1 MVFGWGKKKPAETS
15 VEIPVEHKSNNPNIS
30 LSDVPKIIDDLTKL
44 RESQTLSEIKN
55 LRNNTAPLMDDLMKI
70 GIVLEKDNLNVDDID
85 KHLAII
91 VVRGKQQ
98 VIDILKKDVKTLM
111 QVSTI
116 ADAKKLD
123 YFLTQ
128 LLKKVGDVLGR
139 QTRVIHI
146 FAKKYA
152 NQLTNNL
159 KTMNENSDNISK
171 LLKHYASTQS
181 TFAEITDMLNKIE
194 SLNQEQIDKTKRNIE
209 LLDNLKSFKEKKIT
223 LQNSLDDLHSS
234 ENYKKYVDLQ
244 NKLNEFNNQKLKI
257 KSEIDTQFTKIS
269 RPLGRYAY
277 GSALDKAQNRI
288 LSTLVD
294 DPFDA
299 LVPENF
305 DTIIVILENIRKG
318 ISSGSI
324 SVKDAEKTLS
334 QLTETEESL
343 DGFIKK
349 VSNYSNIFN
358 SMKNELSELKPKN
371 LTSLE
376 NEFSKNTASENDSHL
391 KSKTILSEIDE
402 INSKIPELISKIEGK
417 LRIFSNSKYVISKS

>member
-1 MVFGWGKKKPAETS
+1 MVFGWGKKKQ
-15 VEIPVEHKSNNPNIS
+15 VEEPVEHKSVNQNVS
-30 LSDVPKIIDDLTKL
+30 LSEVPKIIDDLSKL
-44 RESQTLSEIKN
+44 RESQTLSEIKH
-55 LRNNTAPLMDDLMKI
+55 LRNNTAPLIDELMKI
-70 GIVLEKDNLNVDDID
+70 GIVLEKDNLNIDDID

-91 VVRGKQQ
+91 VVRGKKQ

-159 KTMNENSDNISK
+159 KIINENSDNISK

-181 TFAEITDMLNKIE
+181 TFDEITEMLNKIE
-194 SLNQEQIDKTKRNIE
+194 SLNTELNDKRKRNIE
-209 LLDNLKSFKEKKIT
+209 ILDNLKSFDEKKIT
-223 LQNSLDDLHSS
+223 LQNSLDEIHSS
-234 ENYKKYVDLQ
+234 ENYKKYIDLE
-244 NKLNEFNNQKLKI
+244 NKLNEFSNQKLKI

-269 RPLGRYAY
+269 RPLGRYEY
-277 GSALDKAQNRI
+277 GSSLDKQQSGV

-299 LVPENF
+299 LLPENS

-324 SVKDAEKTLS
+324 SVKDTEKTLS

-343 DGFIKK
+343 DNFIKK
-349 VSNYSNIFN
+349 VSDYSSIFN
-358 SMKNELSELKPKN
+358 SMKTELTELKPKN
-371 LTSLE
+371 LTFLE
-376 NEFSKNTASENDSHL
+376 NEFSKNTSSQNDSHL

-402 INSKIPELISKIEGK
+402 INSQIPELISEIEGK
-417 LRIFSNSKYVISKS
+417 LRIFSSSKYVISKS

>member
-1 MVFGWGKKKPAETS
+1 MVFGWGKKKQ
-15 VEIPVEHKSNNPNIS
+15 VEEPVERKPVNQNIS
-30 LSDVPKIIDDLTKL
+30 LSEVPKIIDDLSRL
-44 RESQTLSEIKN
+44 RESQTLSEIKH
-55 LRNNTAPLMDDLMKI
+55 LRNNTAPLIDDLMKI

-111 QVSTI
+111 QVSTMD
-116 ADAKKLD
+116 DAKKLD

-152 NQLTNNL
+152 NQLTDNL
-159 KTMNENSDNISK
+159 KIMNGNSDSISK
-171 LLKHYASTQS
+171 LLKHYESTQS
-181 TFAEITDMLNKIE
+181 TFDEITEMLNKIE
-194 SLNQEQIDKTKRNIE
+194 SLNTELSDKAKRNIE
-209 LLDNLKSFKEKKIT
+209 ILDNLKSFEEKKIT
-223 LQNSLDDLHSS
+223 LQTSLDEIHSS
-234 ENYKKYVDLQ
+234 ENYKKYVGLE
-244 NKLNEFNNQKLKI
+244 NKLTEFTNEKLKI

-277 GSALDKAQNRI
+277 GSSLDKEQSGI
-288 LSTLVD
+288 LSALVD

-299 LVPENF
+299 LRSENL

-334 QLTETEESL
+334 QLTETEELL
-343 DGFIKK
+343 DSFIKK
-349 VSNYSNIFN
+349 VSGYSNIFN

-391 KSKTILSEIDE
+391 KSKNILSEIDD
-402 INSKIPELISKIEGK
+402 INSKIPEVISKIEGK

>member
-1 MVFGWGKKKPAETS
+1 MVFGWGKKKQTDE
-15 VEIPVEHKSNNPNIS
+15 PVEQKSVNRNIS
-30 LSDVPKIIDDLTKL
+30 LSEVPQIIDDLSKL

-55 LRNNTAPLMDDLMKI
+55 LRNNTAPLIDDLMKI
-70 GIVLEKDNLNVDDID
+70 GIVLEKDNLNIDDID

-152 NQLTNNL
+152 NQLTDNL
-159 KTMNENSDNISK
+159 KIMNENSDNISK

-181 TFAEITDMLNKIE
+181 TFDEITEMLNKIE
-194 SLNQEQIDKTKRNIE
+194 SLNTELNDKRKRNIE
-209 LLDNLKSFKEKKIT
+209 ILDNLKSFDEKKIT
-223 LQNSLDDLHSS
+223 LQNSLDEIHSS
-234 ENYKKYVDLQ
+234 ENYKKYIDLE
-244 NKLNEFNNQKLKI
+244 NKLNEFSNQKLKI

-269 RPLGRYAY
+269 RPLGRYEY
-277 GSALDKAQNRI
+277 GSSLDKQQSGV

-299 LVPENF
+299 LLPENS

-324 SVKDAEKTLS
+324 SVKDTEKTLS

-343 DGFIKK
+343 DNFIKK
-349 VSNYSNIFN
+349 VSDYSSIFN
-358 SMKNELSELKPKN
+358 SMKTELTELKPKN
-371 LTSLE
+371 LTFLE
-376 NEFSKNTASENDSHL
+376 NEFSKNTSSQNDSHL
-391 KSKTILSEIDE
+391 KSKTILCEIDE
-402 INSKIPELISKIEGK
+402 INSQIPALISKIEGK
-417 LRIFSNSKYVISKS
+417 LRIFSSSKYIISQS

>member
-1 MVFGWGKKKPAETS
+1 MVFGWGKKKS
-15 VEIPVEHKSNNPNIS
+15 VEEPVERASVSRNIS
-30 LSDVPKIIDDLTKL
+30 LEDVPGIISDLSKL
-44 RESQTLSEIKN
+44 RESQTVSEIKN
-55 LRNNTAPLMDDLMKI
+55 LRNSTAPLIDDLMKI
-70 GIVLEKDNLNVDDID
+70 GIVLEKDDLKVDDID

-91 VVRGKQQ
+91 VVRGKKQ

-152 NQLTNNL
+152 NQLTDNL
-159 KTMNENSDNISK
+159 KTMNDNSENISK

-181 TFAEITDMLNKIE
+181 TFDEITEMLDKIKSHNKELSDKRKRHAEI
-194 SLNQEQIDKTKRNIE
+194 
-209 LLDNLKSFKEKKIT
+209 LDNLKSFEEKKT
-223 LQNSLDDLHSS
+223 VLQSSLDEIHSS
-234 ENYKKYVDLQ
+234 DNFKKFVDLE
-244 NKLNEFNNQKLKI
+244 NKLNAFANQKSKI

-277 GSALDKAQNRI
+277 GSSLDKEQNAI

-299 LVPENF
+299 LRSENS
-305 DTIIVILENIRKG
+305 DTIIVILENIRKA
-318 ISSGSI
+318 ITSGSI
-324 SVKDAEKTLS
+324 SVKDTEKTLL

-343 DGFIKK
+343 DGFIKN
-349 VSNYSNIFN
+349 VSDYSNIFN
-358 SMKNELSELKPKN
+358 SMKTELSELKPDN

-376 NEFSKNTASENDSHL
+376 NEFSKNTNSQNDSNL

-402 INSKIPELISKIEGK
+402 INSQIPELISKIEGK

>member
-1 MVFGWGKKKPAETS
+1 MVFGWGKKKS
-15 VEIPVEHKSNNPNIS
+15 VEEPVERASVNQNIS
-30 LSDVPKIIDDLTKL
+30 LEDVPGIISDLIKL
-44 RESQTLSEIKN
+44 RESQTLSEIKT
-55 LRNNTAPLMDDLMKI
+55 LRNNTAPLIDDLMKI
-70 GIVLEKDNLNVDDID
+70 GIVLEKDDLKVDDID

-91 VVRGKQQ
+91 VVRGKKQ

-152 NQLTNNL
+152 NQLTDNL
-159 KTMNENSDNISK
+159 KIMNENSANISK

-181 TFAEITDMLNKIE
+181 TFDEITEMLDKIKSHNKE
-194 SLNQEQIDKTKRNIE
+194 LSDKRKRHTDI
-209 LLDNLKSFKEKKIT
+209 LDNLKSFEEKKT
-223 LQNSLDDLHSS
+223 VLQSSLDEIHSS
-234 ENYKKYVDLQ
+234 ENFKKFVDLE
-244 NKLNEFNNQKLKI
+244 NKLNAFTNQKSKI

-277 GSALDKAQNRI
+277 GSSLDKEQNAV

-294 DPFDA
+294 DPFNA
-299 LVPENF
+299 LRSENS
-305 DTIIVILENIRKG
+305 DTIIVILENIRKA

-324 SVKDAEKTLS
+324 SVKDTEKTLL

-349 VSNYSNIFN
+349 VSDYSNIFN
-358 SMKNELSELKPKN
+358 SMKTELSELKPDN
-371 LTSLE
+371 LTTLE
-376 NEFSKNTASENDSHL
+376 NEFSKNTNSQNDSNQ
-391 KSKTILSEIDE
+391 KSETILSEIDE
-402 INSKIPELISKIEGK
+402 INSQIPELISKIEGK

>member
-1 MVFGWGKKKPAETS
+1 MVFGWGKKKPIEPSIERKS
-15 VEIPVEHKSNNPNIS
+15 VNQNIQLDEVPQIISN
-30 LSDVPKIIDDLTKL
+30 LSKL

-55 LRNNTAPLMDDLMKI
+55 LRNNTAPLIDDLMKI
-70 GIVLEKDNLNVDDID
+70 GIVLEKDNLNIDDID

-123 YFLTQ
+123 YFLIQ

-152 NQLTNNL
+152 NQLTDNL
-159 KTMNENSDNISK
+159 KIMNENSDNISK
-171 LLKHYASTQS
+171 LLKHYTSTQS
-181 TFAEITDMLNKIE
+181 TSDEITEMLNKIK
-194 SLNQEQIDKTKRNIE
+194 SLNTELSDKTKRNIE
-209 LLDNLKSFKEKKIT
+209 ILDNLKSFEEKKIT
-223 LQNSLDDLHSS
+223 LQTSLDEVHSS
-234 ENYKKYVDLQ
+234 ENYKKYVDLE
-244 NKLNEFNNQKLKI
+244 NKLTEFTNQKLKI

-277 GSALDKAQNRI
+277 GSSLDKEQSGI

-299 LVPENF
+299 LLSENS

-318 ISSGSI
+318 ISSGAI
-324 SVKDAEKTLS
+324 SVKDTEKTLS

-349 VSNYSNIFN
+349 VSDYSNIFN
-358 SMKNELSELKPKN
+358 SMKNELCELKPKN

-376 NEFSKNTASENDSHL
+376 NEFLKNTTSENDSHL
-391 KSKTILSEIDE
+391 KSKTILSEIDQ
-402 INSKIPELISKIEGK
+402 INSKIPEIISKIEGK
-417 LRIFSNSKYVISKS
+417 LRIFSNSKYVISQS

>member
-1 MVFGWGKKKPAETS
+1 MVFGWGKKKQVDEY
-15 VEIPVEHKSNNPNIS
+15 VERKPVNQNIS
-30 LSDVPKIIDDLTKL
+30 LSDVPKIIDDLSKL

-55 LRNNTAPLMDDLMKI
+55 LRNSTAPLIDDLMKI
-70 GIVLEKDNLNVDDID
+70 GIVLDKDNLNVDDID

-152 NQLTNNL
+152 NQLTDNL
-159 KTMNENSDNISK
+159 KIMNENSDNISK

-181 TFAEITDMLNKIE
+181 SFDEITGTLNKIK
-194 SLNQEQIDKTKRNIE
+194 SLNVELSDKRKRHTEI
-209 LLDNLKSFKEKKIT
+209 LDNLKSFEEKKTI
-223 LQNSLDDLHSS
+223 LQSSLDEIHSS
-234 ENYKKYVDLQ
+234 DNFKKFVDLE
-244 NKLNEFNNQKLKI
+244 NKLNDFTNQKSKI
-257 KSEIDTQFTKIS
+257 KSEIDNQFTKIS

-277 GSALDKAQNRI
+277 GSSLDKEQSAV

-294 DPFDA
+294 DPFNA
-299 LVPENF
+299 LRSENS
-305 DTIIVILENIRKG
+305 DTIIVILENIRKA

-324 SVKDAEKTLS
+324 SVKDTEKTLS

-343 DGFIKK
+343 EGFIKK
-349 VSNYSNIFN
+349 VSEYSNIFN
-358 SMKNELSELKPKN
+358 SMKIELNELKPDN
-371 LTSLE
+371 LTSIE
-376 NEFSKNTASENDSHL
+376 NEFSKNTDSENDSNL

-402 INSKIPELISKIEGK
+402 INSQIPELISKIEGK
-417 LRIFSNSKYVISKS
+417 LRIFSNSKYVISTS

>member
-1 MVFGWGKKKPAETS
+1 MVFGWGKKKQVDEY
-15 VEIPVEHKSNNPNIS
+15 VERKPVNQNVS
-30 LSDVPKIIDDLTKL
+30 LSEVPKIIDDLSKL

-55 LRNNTAPLMDDLMKI
+55 LRNNTAPLIDELMKI
-70 GIVLEKDNLNVDDID
+70 GIVLEKDNLSVDDID

-152 NQLTNNL
+152 NQLTDNL
-159 KTMNENSDNISK
+159 KIMNENSDNISK

-181 TFAEITDMLNKIE
+181 TFDDITEILNKIK
-194 SLNQEQIDKTKRNIE
+194 SLNVELSDKRKRHIE
-209 LLDNLKSFKEKKIT
+209 ILDNLKSFEEKKT
-223 LQNSLDDLHSS
+223 VLQSSLDDIHSS
-234 ENYKKYVDLQ
+234 ENYKKYVDLE
-244 NKLNEFNNQKLKI
+244 NKLNDFANQKLKI

-277 GSALDKAQNRI
+277 GSSLDKEQNAV

-299 LVPENF
+299 LRSENS
-305 DTIIVILENIRKG
+305 DTIIVILENIRKA

-324 SVKDAEKTLS
+324 SVKDTEKTLS
-334 QLTETEESL
+334 QLTETEEAL
-343 DGFIKK
+343 EGFVKK
-349 VSNYSNIFN
+349 VSDYSNIFN
-358 SMKNELSELKPKN
+358 SMKTELSELKPDT

-376 NEFSKNTASENDSHL
+376 NEFSKNTDSQNDSNL

-402 INSKIPELISKIEGK
+402 INSQIPELISKIEGK
-417 LRIFSNSKYVISKS
+417 LRIFSNSKYVISES

>member
-1 MVFGWGKKKPAETS
+1 
-15 VEIPVEHKSNNPNIS
+15 
-30 LSDVPKIIDDLTKL
+30 
-44 RESQTLSEIKN
+44 
-55 LRNNTAPLMDDLMKI
+55 
-70 GIVLEKDNLNVDDID
+70 
-85 KHLAII
+85 
-91 VVRGKQQ
+91 
-98 VIDILKKDVKTLM
+98 
-111 QVSTI
+111 
-116 ADAKKLD
+116 LD

-152 NQLTNNL
+152 NQLTDNL
-159 KTMNENSDNISK
+159 KVMNENSDNISK

-181 TFAEITDMLNKIE
+181 TFDEITEMLNKIKSHNKE
-194 SLNQEQIDKTKRNIE
+194 LSDKRKRHAEILN
-209 LLDNLKSFKEKKIT
+209 NLKSFEEKKT
-223 LQNSLDDLHSS
+223 VLQSSLDEVHSS
-234 ENYKKYVDLQ
+234 ENFKKFVDLE
-244 NKLNEFNNQKLKI
+244 NKLNAFANQKSTI

-277 GSALDKAQNRI
+277 GSSLDKEQNAV

-299 LVPENF
+299 LHSENF
-305 DTIIVILENIRKG
+305 DTIIVILENIRKA

-324 SVKDAEKTLS
+324 SVKDTEKTLL

-349 VSNYSNIFN
+349 VSDYSNIFN
-358 SMKNELSELKPKN
+358 SMKIELSELKPDN

-376 NEFSKNTASENDSHL
+376 NEFSKNTNSQNDSNL

-402 INSKIPELISKIEGK
+402 LNSQIPELISKIEGK

>member
-1 MVFGWGKKKPAETS
+1 MVFGWGKKKQVDEY
-15 VEIPVEHKSNNPNIS
+15 VERKPVNQNIS
-30 LSDVPKIIDDLTKL
+30 LSDVPKIIDDLSKL

-55 LRNNTAPLMDDLMKI
+55 LRNSTAPLIDDLMKI
-70 GIVLEKDNLNVDDID
+70 GIVLDKDNLNVDDID

-152 NQLTNNL
+152 NQLTDNL
-159 KTMNENSDNISK
+159 KIMNENSDNISK

-181 TFAEITDMLNKIE
+181 SFDEITETLNKIK
-194 SLNQEQIDKTKRNIE
+194 SLNVELSDKRKRHTEI
-209 LLDNLKSFKEKKIT
+209 LDNLKSFEEKKTI
-223 LQNSLDDLHSS
+223 LQSSLDEIHSS
-234 ENYKKYVDLQ
+234 ENFKKFVDLE
-244 NKLNEFNNQKLKI
+244 NKLNDFTNQKSKI

-277 GSALDKAQNRI
+277 GSSLDKEQNAV

-294 DPFDA
+294 DPFTA
-299 LVPENF
+299 LRSENS
-305 DTIIVILENIRKG
+305 DTIIVILENIRKA

-324 SVKDAEKTLS
+324 SVKDTEKTLS

-343 DGFIKK
+343 EGFIKK
-349 VSNYSNIFN
+349 VSEYSNIFN
-358 SMKNELSELKPKN
+358 SMKIELNELKPDN
-371 LTSLE
+371 LTSIE
-376 NEFSKNTASENDSHL
+376 NEFSKNTDSENDSNL

-402 INSKIPELISKIEGK
+402 INSQIPELISKIEGK
-417 LRIFSNSKYVISKS
+417 LRIFSNSKYVISTS

>member
-1 MVFGWGKKKPAETS
+1 MVFGWGKKKQVDEY
-15 VEIPVEHKSNNPNIS
+15 VERKPVNQNVS
-30 LSDVPKIIDDLTKL
+30 LSEVPKIIDDLSKL

-55 LRNNTAPLMDDLMKI
+55 LRNNTAPLIDELMKI
-70 GIVLEKDNLNVDDID
+70 GIVLEKDNLSVDDID

-152 NQLTNNL
+152 NQLTDNL
-159 KTMNENSDNISK
+159 KIMNGNSDSISK
-171 LLKHYASTQS
+171 LLKHYESTQS
-181 TFAEITDMLNKIE
+181 TFDEITEMLNKIE
-194 SLNQEQIDKTKRNIE
+194 SLNTELSDKAKRNIE
-209 LLDNLKSFKEKKIT
+209 ILDNLKSFEEKKIT
-223 LQNSLDDLHSS
+223 LQTSLDEIHSS
-234 ENYKKYVDLQ
+234 ENYKKYVGLE
-244 NKLNEFNNQKLKI
+244 NKLTEFTNQKLKI

-277 GSALDKAQNRI
+277 GSSLDKEQSGI
-288 LSTLVD
+288 LSALVD

-299 LVPENF
+299 LRSENL

-334 QLTETEESL
+334 QLTETEELL
-343 DGFIKK
+343 DSFIKK
-349 VSNYSNIFN
+349 VSGYSDIFN

-391 KSKTILSEIDE
+391 KSKNILSEIDD
-402 INSKIPELISKIEGK
+402 INSKIPEVISKIEGK

>member
-1 MVFGWGKKKPAETS
+1 MVFGWGKKKS
-15 VEIPVEHKSNNPNIS
+15 VEEPVERASVNQNIS
-30 LSDVPKIIDDLTKL
+30 LEDVPGIISDLIKL
-44 RESQTLSEIKN
+44 RESQTLSEIKT
-55 LRNNTAPLMDDLMKI
+55 LRNNTAPLIDDLMKI
-70 GIVLEKDNLNVDDID
+70 GIVLEKDDLKVDDID

-91 VVRGKQQ
+91 VVRGKKQ

-152 NQLTNNL
+152 NQLTDNL
-159 KTMNENSDNISK
+159 KIMNENSANISK

-181 TFAEITDMLNKIE
+181 TFDEITEMLDKIKSHNRE
-194 SLNQEQIDKTKRNIE
+194 LSDKRKRHTDI
-209 LLDNLKSFKEKKIT
+209 LDNLKSFEEKKT
-223 LQNSLDDLHSS
+223 VLQSSLDEIHSS
-234 ENYKKYVDLQ
+234 ENFKKFVDLE
-244 NKLNEFNNQKLKI
+244 NKLNAFTNQKSKI

-277 GSALDKAQNRI
+277 GSSLDKEQNAV

-294 DPFDA
+294 DPFNA
-299 LVPENF
+299 LRSENS
-305 DTIIVILENIRKG
+305 DTIIVILENIRKA

-324 SVKDAEKTLS
+324 SVKDTEKTLL

-349 VSNYSNIFN
+349 VSDYSNIFN
-358 SMKNELSELKPKN
+358 SMKTELSELKPDN

-376 NEFSKNTASENDSHL
+376 NEFSKNTNSQNDSNL

-402 INSKIPELISKIEGK
+402 INSQIPELISKIEGK
-417 LRIFSNSKYVISKS
+417 LRTFSNSKYVISKS